1 MSQGSRNSCCGLAS
15 VPWFII
21 GALTS
26 WLLNHSLPWA
36 ILHGFCGGFYL
47 AYALF
52 FRWIDLERV
61 GHLLLR

>member
-1 MSQGSRNSCCGLAS
+1 MAS
-15 VPWFII
+15 LPWFLI

-47 AYALF
+47 VYALLL
-52 FRWIDLERV
+52 RWVDLERV
-61 GHLLLR
+61 GHLLFR